1 MPVRNLHNEIY
12 ESLRLSIIMGD
23 FLPGQVFS
31 TRGIADSFG
40 TSLMPARDAMKRL
53 VAERGLELLPNR
65 SFCIPKMSR
74 QRFQELLQV
83 RMYLESV
90 LTERACAVLSPEGL
104 RSIESIN
111 EDMQLAVLANDVRG
125 YLSANHR
132 FHFGIYQAAHT
143 MEILP
148 IVESMWL
155 QTGPFLNAVFTK
167 YGTVNAQDNHTQ
179 VIKALRRRDAAV
191 AADAIRS
198 DLADAA
204 DLILANAEFVVDS
217 DPSLAQRTQSVNGR
231 AHKDRQPEPLL
242 ENTP

>member
-1 MPVRNLHNEIY
+1 
-12 ESLRLSIIMGD
+12 
-23 FLPGQVFS
+23 
-31 TRGIADSFG
+31 
-40 TSLMPARDAMKRL
+40 
-53 VAERGLELLPNR
+53 
-65 SFCIPKMSR
+65 
-74 QRFQELLQV
+74 
-83 RMYLESV
+83 
-90 LTERACAVLSPEGL
+90 
-104 RSIESIN
+104 
-111 EDMQLAVLANDVRG
+111 
-125 YLSANHR
+125 
-132 FHFGIYQAAHT
+132 

-191 AADAIRS
+191 AADAICS

-231 AHKDRQPEPLL
+231 AHKDRQPEPFL

>member
-23 FLPGQVFS
+23 FVPGQVFS
-31 TRGIADSFG
+31 TRGIADRFG

-111 EDMQLAVLANDVRG
+111 EDQEA
-125 YLSANHR
+125 
-132 FHFGIYQAAHT
+132 
-143 MEILP
+143 
-148 IVESMWL
+148 
-155 QTGPFLNAVFTK
+155 TGSKQRRDSCTDFSLCASDGNLNRSRV
-167 YGTVNAQDNHTQ
+167 
-179 VIKALRRRDAAV
+179 LRR
-191 AADAIRS
+191 
-198 DLADAA
+198 
-204 DLILANAEFVVDS
+204 
-217 DPSLAQRTQSVNGR
+217 G
-231 AHKDRQPEPLL
+231 
-242 ENTP
+242 